1 VTTSETPPERNASA
15 NLAGYRVDHIGVVV
29 PDLER
34 ATRFYHDVLG
44 CPVREPIELAGQGI
58 AVVFVSF
65 ANTRVELI
73 APTTAM
79 SPLGDLLEDHTVND
93 FLARK
98 PEGGMHHIC
107 YEVDDLD
114 AVLGRLVA
122 AGARILGTG
131 KPIIGASGKPIVF
144 LDPRNAEGTLIELK
158 QAG

>member
-1 VTTSETPPERNASA
+1 MTTRLEPNASA

-34 ATRFYHDVLG
+34 ATRFYRDLLG

-65 ANTRVELI
+65 ANTRVELL
-73 APTTAM
+73 APTTPT

-122 AGARILGTG
+122 SGARVLGTG

-144 LDPRNAEGTLIELK
+144 LDPKNAEGTLIELK

>member
-1 VTTSETPPERNASA
+1 VTTSEIPPERNASA

-144 LDPRNAEGTLIELK
+144 LDPKNAEGTLIELK

>member
-1 VTTSETPPERNASA
+1 MATIPEDTAPAS
-15 NLAGYRVDHIGVVV
+15 LAGYRVDHIGVVV

-34 ATRFYHDVLG
+34 AMHFYRDVLG
-44 CPVREPIELAGQGI
+44 CPVRGPIKLAGQGI
-58 AVVFVSF
+58 AVVFVTF

-73 APTTAM
+73 APTLPA

-93 FLARK
+93 FLAGK

-114 AVLGRLVA
+114 TVLKRLVA
-122 AGARILGTG
+122 AGARILGNG
-131 KPIIGASGKPIVF
+131 KPITGASGKPIVF

-158 QAG
+158 QAA

>member
-44 CPVREPIELAGQGI
+44 CPVREPIDLAGQGI